1 MRGGTGMRPSEEVE
15 KIKKLFPVGTRVR
28 LIHMNDP
35 QAIPDGTLGT
45 VDHIDDDGQLHMK
58 WDTTGSTLALI
69 YGVDQFE
76 IV

>member
-28 LIHMNDP
+28 LIQMDDS
-35 QAIPDGTLGT
+35 QAVPSGILGT

-58 WDTTGSTLALI
+58 WDNGRTLALI

>member
-1 MRGGTGMRPSEEVE
+1 MRPREEVE

-28 LIHMNDP
+28 LIQMDDS
-35 QAIPDGTLGT
+35 QAVPSGILGT
-45 VDHIDDDGQLHMK
+45 VDYIDDDGQIHMN
-58 WDTTGSTLALI
+58 WDNGRTLALI

>member
-1 MRGGTGMRPSEEVE
+1 MRPSEEVE

-28 LIHMNDP
+28 LIHMDDP

-58 WDTTGSTLALI
+58 WDTIGSTLALI

-76 IV
+76 II

>member
-28 LIHMNDP
+28 LIHMDDS
-35 QAIPDGTLGT
+35 QAVPSGILGT

-58 WDTTGSTLALI
+58 WDNGRTLALI

-76 IV
+76 II

>member
-1 MRGGTGMRPSEEVE
+1 MRPSEEVE

-28 LIHMNDP
+28 LIQMDDS
-35 QAIPDGTLGT
+35 QAVPSGTLGT

-58 WDTTGSTLALI
+58 WDNGRTLALI

-76 IV
+76 TI

>member
-1 MRGGTGMRPSEEVE
+1 MRPSEEVE
-15 KIKKLFPVGTRVR
+15 KIKKLFPVGIRVR
-28 LIHMNDP
+28 LIQMDDS
-35 QAIPDGTLGT
+35 QAVPSGTLGT

-58 WDTTGSTLALI
+58 WNNGRTLALI

>member
-28 LIHMNDP
+28 LIQMDDS
-35 QAIPDGTLGT
+35 QAVPSGTLGT

-58 WDTTGSTLALI
+58 WDNGRTLALI

-76 IV
+76 TI

>member
-1 MRGGTGMRPSEEVE
+1 MRGGTGMRPREEVE

-28 LIHMNDP
+28 LIHMDDP
-35 QAIPDGTLGT
+35 QAVPSGTLGT

-58 WDTTGSTLALI
+58 WDNGRTLALI

-76 IV
+76 TI

>member
-15 KIKKLFPVGTRVR
+15 KIKKLFPVGTKIR
-28 LIHMNDP
+28 LIHMDDS
-35 QAIPDGTLGT
+35 QAVPSGISGT
-45 VDHIDDDGQLHMK
+45 VDYIDDDGQIHMN
-58 WDTTGSTLALI
+58 WDNGRTLALI

>member
-28 LIHMNDP
+28 LIQMDDS
-35 QAIPDGTLGT
+35 QAVPSGTLGT

-58 WDTTGSTLALI
+58 WDNGRTLALI

>member
-15 KIKKLFPVGTRVR
+15 KIKKLFP
-28 LIHMNDP
+28 MDDS
-35 QAIPDGTLGT
+35 QAVPSGTLGT

-58 WDTTGSTLALI
+58 WDNGRTLALI

-76 IV
+76 TI

>member
-15 KIKKLFPVGTRVR
+15 KIKKLFPVGTKIR
-28 LIHMNDP
+28 LIHMDDS
-35 QAIPDGTLGT
+35 QAVPSGILGT

-58 WDTTGSTLALI
+58 WDNGRTLALI

-76 IV
+76 TI

>member
-1 MRGGTGMRPSEEVE
+1 MRPSEEVE
-15 KIKKLFPVGTRVR
+15 KIKKLVPVGTKIRW
-28 LIHMNDP
+28 IHMDDP

-58 WDTTGSTLALI
+58 WDTTDSTLALI

-76 IV
+76 TI

>member
-15 KIKKLFPVGTRVR
+15 KIQKLFPVGTRVR
-28 LIHMNDP
+28 LIQMDDS
-35 QAIPDGTLGT
+35 QAVPSGTLGT

-58 WDTTGSTLALI
+58 WDNGRTLALI

-76 IV
+76 II

>member
-28 LIHMNDP
+28 LIQMDDS
-35 QAIPDGTLGT
+35 QAVPSGILGA
-45 VDHIDDDGQLHMK
+45 VDHIDDDGQIHMN
-58 WDTTGSTLALI
+58 WDNGRTLALI